1 MEPRT
6 SRPLQLALA
15 VDGHSMFYAQ
25 QKLGWFFDP
34 RRLLA
39 YANRQPAMELGSA
52 FWYAGLKDPTDQ
64 RPFRDALTSMGYTV
78 RTRPL
83 RELPS
88 GGGELDQHRPT
99 DSRNPDS
106 RNPDSRNPDSRHADS
121 RHGEQRHYVRAN
133 LDVEIAI
140 DLLCV
145 APRTDE
151 VWLLSGSRD
160 LDRLLEVLRAQ
171 GLRVTVITTDGMVA
185 RELRNAADRFVEMAS
200 LRQELEKSEAHHH
213 PVFMR
218 SDSGATPSPRPRP
231 HPAAVELTNS

>member
-1 MEPRT
+1 MEPRNA
-6 SRPLQLALA
+6 RPLQLALA

-64 RPFRDALTSMGYTV
+64 RPFRDALASMGYTV

-83 RELPS
+83 RELP
-88 GGGELDQHRPT
+88 GGGADFEPHRPP
-99 DSRNPDS
+99 DARNPDP
-106 RNPDSRNPDSRHADS
+106 RPGEPRLVES

-151 VWLLSGSRD
+151 VWLLSGSKD
-160 LDRLLEVLRAQ
+160 LERLLEVLRAQ
-171 GLRVTVITTDGMVA
+171 GLRTTVITTDGMVA
-185 RELRNAADRFVEMAS
+185 RELRNAADRFVEMAG
-200 LRQELEKSEAHHH
+200 LRQELEKSEALHQ

-218 SDSGATPSPRPRP
+218 GDSASTPSIRPR
-231 HPAAVELTNS
+231 PAAVELTNS

>member
-99 DSRNPDS
+99 DSRTPDS
-106 RNPDSRNPDSRHADS
+106 RNPDS

-200 LRQELEKSEAHHH
+200 LRQELEKSEAHHQ

-218 SDSGATPSPRPRP
+218 SDSGATPAPRPRP
-231 HPAAVELTNS
+231 HPAVVESTNS